1 MEPENTTSS
10 LLKNPLVSSSSTKN
24 PQAKSALNVQSNVSN
39 VNPNVSQSSNNLN
52 TSLSNDTLK
61 ILNLLKTQP
70 NNNHPSSI
78 PEYTYDDIKGICLRV
93 FMSYAKPRNGQ
104 FFLSYLNLQKILKA
118 AYIINETNFTAKDA
132 DILMQKIN
140 KGFGPFTSED
150 FLNYL
155 TRVCSVVENDFYSD
169 KKGKFINFIKRH
181 LEPLIMKIETGNDV
195 SLFTPLG
202 SSSRLND
209 KNFYNELSKSNL
221 SNSYTKNNN
230 NLNICIN
237 FQKFI
242 DNYTLDE
249 NTYLILTSISPG
261 LKQIYLIYFRY
272 ETNRHHDLQKIESG
286 SFKNFMEFS
295 RDFQMTPYLISKN
308 TLELYWSMVIAT
320 PIEQLINNQHIK
332 IDKLNEE
339 QYNIGTI
346 YTFAKFLLFFA
357 HIAAFYYNSLEI
369 SNGEKLLYLI
379 EKIYSSRGYNNLSKK
394 SSVPYNVKLSI
405 IPPKEVIEL
414 VNRRLLEDSE
424 KEKMRKKRT
433 YTNWHKDI
441 KEFLQL
447 NSENYDILR
456 PYIEKMR
463 NIFGIYCKIGDKLQY
478 GKMSFSNYQ
487 KMLIDGGLMFFK
499 RNKQSSCNTL
509 SKRKLNL
516 TIYENNTNMGRFSN
530 STFNFNFNTI
540 NANGNPVLSKSMSQQ
555 LFSNKN
561 NFLDSTLIG
570 SSSNR
575 NFSLEPKKNRT
586 KLNISDINLIY
597 SKIAGFINFNSSKDR
612 YKDKIYRNVTLDKS
626 QFLNM
631 SSSKPNGPFK
641 LDFFLFMKTIP
652 LIALRFYPN
661 DTNDI
666 NEAMSIFLD
675 KKFPSF
681 IDKISAITETYSDS
695 NELIQLM
702 EQVTKNETLQ
712 KLKKDISSLIQNYF
726 KFYTEFIN
734 KKNRMTFENF
744 IFFFKDF
751 NIYPHWMSMVNL
763 KEIFY
768 AEANRKKE
776 NDTLDLSSFLNCLV
790 IIAICMNTGDDFSWA
805 DKVLFMLDKMF
816 AEGGEQTMKKTGF
829 TL

>member
-1 MEPENTTSS
+1 MEPETYTSS
-10 LLKNPLVSSSSTKN
+10 LLKNPLLSSSGKTPMVKN
-24 PQAKSALNVQSNVSN
+24 APTVQNSM

-52 TSLSNDTLK
+52 TSVSNDTLK

-70 NNNHPSSI
+70 SNHPSSI

-93 FMSYAKPRNGQ
+93 FMSYAKPRNGR

-118 AYIINETNFTAKDA
+118 AFIINESNFTAKDA
-132 DILMQKIN
+132 DILTQKIN
-140 KGFGPFTSED
+140 KGFNPFTSED
-150 FLNYL
+150 VLNYL
-155 TRVCSVVENDFYSD
+155 TRVCSVVESNFYSD

-195 SLFTPLG
+195 SMFTPLG
-202 SSSRLND
+202 SSSRFND
-209 KNFYNELSKSNL
+209 KNFYNEISKSNI
-221 SNSYTKNNN
+221 SNSYAKNNN
-230 NLNICIN
+230 NLNICVN
-237 FQKFI
+237 FQRFI
-242 DNYTLDE
+242 DNYSLDE

-272 ETNRHHDLQKIESG
+272 ETNRHHDLQKIENG

-308 TLELYWSMVIAT
+308 TLELYWSMIIAT
-320 PIEQLINNQHIK
+320 PIEQLINNQSIK
-332 IDKLNEE
+332 IDKFNEE

-346 YTFAKFLLFFA
+346 YTFGKFLLYFA

-379 EKIYSSRGYNNLSKK
+379 EKIYSSRGYTNLAKK
-394 SSVPYNVKLSI
+394 SSVPYNMKLSI
-405 IPPKEVIEL
+405 VPPKEVIEL
-414 VNRRLLEDSE
+414 VNRRLLEESE

-433 YTNWHKDI
+433 YTNWHQDI
-441 KEFLQL
+441 KEFLEL

-487 KMLIDGGLMFFK
+487 KMLIDGGLLFFK

-540 NANGNPVLSKSMSQQ
+540 NANVNPVLSKSMSQQ
-555 LFSNKN
+555 LFANK

-575 NFSLEPKKNRT
+575 NFSLEPKKNKT

-597 SKIAGFINFNSSKDR
+597 SKISGFINFNSSKDR

-641 LDFFLFMKTIP
+641 LDFFLFRKTIP

-661 DTNDI
+661 DTNDL
-666 NEAMSIFLD
+666 NEAMSLFLE

-681 IDKISAITETYSDS
+681 IDKISDITEMYSDT

-702 EQVTKNETLQ
+702 DQVAKNETLQ
-712 KLKKDISSLIQNYF
+712 KLKKDISPLIQKYF
-726 KFYTEFIN
+726 KFYTEIIN
-734 KKNRMTFENF
+734 KKNRMTFEHF

-768 AEANRKKE
+768 GEVNRKKE
-776 NDTLDLSSFLNCLV
+776 TGEELDLSSLLNCLL